1 MTDVISTSPLALQAL
16 KVVRWLDQLLGPVE
30 AQAFMLRTNEML
42 GTSPVQ
48 AIKERRFE
56 DVLRSVQA
64 VAVQQGLFAE
74 PWLPPQRSK

>member
-1 MTDVISTSPLALQAL
+1 MTDPISTSPLAMQAF
-16 KVVRWLDQLLGPVE
+16 KIVKWLDQLVGPAE
-30 AQAFMLRTNEML
+30 EQAFMLRPNEML

-56 DVLRSVQA
+56 DVKRSVQA

-74 PWLPPQRSK
+74 PWLPPQR